1 MLKRLLYCRCYLFRY
16 ACLSIFLDLRTWRS
30 DHSRSEYQSTVRVCT
45 CVCARVEMEGKAWY
59 VVSARSLLVLCS
71 FSATVLLVLCDRHGM
86 YYIGRAEVS
95 FPVRVSARC
104 CGAAYCV
111 CALVRARV
119 TTSSTFTCISQYV
132 LETW

>member
-1 MLKRLLYCRCYLFRY
+1 MR
-16 ACLSIFLDLRTWRS
+16 ACPFFWIYVHGAAIILVV
-30 DHSRSEYQSTVRVCT
+30 STNLPCVCVRVCACVCT